1 MDRPPRLF
9 DRYQSRAAKL
19 ARSPDQ
25 LRSLLAAAAT
35 KADGA
40 GRFSA
45 RFTAV
50 RSELNG
56 FISLLRAWT
65 SGDYRAISTKAVVT
79 VAAAVLYFLT
89 PLDLLPDFILGLGLI
104 DDVAVIGYVFGAV
117 REEIAAFE
125 RWRGEQ
131 GEADAASPA
140 TTATARH
147 LTATR
152 WATVEV
158 PPQLEDA
165 DR

>member
-19 ARSPDQ
+19 ARSPEQ

-35 KADGA
+35 KADRA

-45 RFTAV
+45 KFAAV
-50 RSELNG
+50 RSELYA

-65 SGDYRAISTKAVVT
+65 SGDYRANSTKAMVT

-104 DDVAVIGYVFGAV
+104 DDVAVISYVFGAV

-125 RWRGEQ
+125 RWRGQQ
-131 GEADAASPA
+131 GDAHEASPDGDGA
-140 TTATARH
+140 SPDGDA
-147 LTATR
+147 
-152 WATVEV
+152 VGV
-158 PPQLEDA
+158 PPELEESDY
-165 DR
+165 